1 MGVFRRP
8 TRAGGLAENYSVRYT
23 LADGKTR
30 RTVATQAT
38 TEAEALEILKKYEE
52 SVQQEK
58 IASFRAKQ
66 QESEA
71 KAAAEHRG
79 SLKLSSALDRAY
91 EEHWQYN
98 KVGEKPVA
106 LIKAI
111 IDLLGDVSLSEI
123 GPDFVSKLRSKLSQ
137 KGLAISTVNRHLA
150 ALKTLLR
157 MAHYDWELIER
168 LPRIKLFSEKG
179 NERDFVYSDELI
191 ERIKAHFNDVG
202 LPEMADLTLFLNDT
216 GVRLSEAL
224 RLSWGNVNLNERTI
238 TLVRKLTKGKASR
251 VIPLTT
257 TAYEVLVRR
266 QSAASELAAEGTG
279 PFDWSIHTVEK
290 RWSRM
295 REVLGLSKDA
305 VLHCLRHTFATRLT
319 YKGNDLY
326 TVQKL
331 LGHSTPAIT
340 TRYSHLKLDTLRVA
354 VESLD

>member
-1 MGVFRRP
+1 MGVFRRQ
-8 TRAGGLAENYSVRYT
+8 TRSGKLAENYSVRYMG
-23 LADGKTR
+23 LDGIRKT
-30 RTVATQAT
+30 VVTQAT
-38 TEAEALEILKKYEE
+38 TEEEALEILRRYQAEE
-52 SVQQEK
+52 DAKREAKIQET
-58 IASFRAKQ
+58 AP
-66 QESEA
+66 
-71 KAAAEHRG
+71 KAAAERRG
-79 SLKLSSALDRAY
+79 SLKLSSALNRAY

-106 LIKAI
+106 LIQVI

-137 KGLAISTVNRHLA
+137 KGLAVSTVNRHLA

-191 ERIKAHFNDVG
+191 ERIKAHFNEVG

-224 RLSWGNVNLNERTI
+224 SLSWGNVDLNERMI

-266 QSAASELAAEGTG
+266 KSAEGNG

-295 REVLGLSKDA
+295 REVLNLSQE
-305 VLHCLRHTFATRLT
+305 VVIHCLRHTFATRLT

-340 TRYSHLKLDTLRVA
+340 TRYSHLKLETLRVA
-354 VESLD
+354 VDTLK